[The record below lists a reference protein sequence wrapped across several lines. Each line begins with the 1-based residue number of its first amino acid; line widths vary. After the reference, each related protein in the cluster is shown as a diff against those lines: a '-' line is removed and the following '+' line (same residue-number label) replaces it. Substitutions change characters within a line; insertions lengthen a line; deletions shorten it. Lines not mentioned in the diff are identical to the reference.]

1 MPRGSAPGERRG
13 GRQKGTP
20 NRPASV
26 RAFLESAGVN
36 PAERLIVLA
45 QRAESAGQIALAAD
59 IWSKLAVLAH
69 PKPQPA
75 TPPAISDP
83 HDNP

>member
-26 RAFLESAGVN
+26 RTFLDGAGVN

-45 QRAESAGQIALAAD
+45 KRAESAGQIALAAD
-59 IWSKLAVLAH
+59 IWSKLAALAY
-69 PKPQPA
+69 PRPQPA
-75 TPPAISDP
+75 TPPAFPDP
-83 HDNP
+83 NDNP

>member
-26 RAFLESAGVN
+26 RAFFESAGVN

-45 QRAESAGQIALAAD
+45 KRAESAGQIALAAD
-59 IWSKLAVLAH
+59 IWSKLAALAY
-69 PKPQPA
+69 PRPQPA
-75 TPPAISDP
+75 TPSATPDP

>member
-26 RAFLESAGVN
+26 RAFLENAGVN

-45 QRAESAGQIALAAD
+45 QRAESAGQIALSAD
-59 IWSKLAVLAH
+59 IWSKLAALAY
-69 PKPQPA
+69 PRPQPA
-75 TPPAISDP
+75 TPSAISDP
-83 HDNP
+83 HDSL